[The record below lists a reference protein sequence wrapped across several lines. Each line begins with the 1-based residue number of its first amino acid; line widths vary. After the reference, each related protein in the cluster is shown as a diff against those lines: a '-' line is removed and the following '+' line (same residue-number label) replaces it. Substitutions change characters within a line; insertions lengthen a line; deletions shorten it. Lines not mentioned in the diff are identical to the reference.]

1 MRCPGKRERSCLRK
15 ERMGAAEGV
24 GAAPANEK
32 MDGSEFIMKSDP
44 CPGGA
49 PDRAPWT
56 RVGIR
61 AVVGEA
67 RQTSVART
75 QPGSSRTTGLQR
87 PRRIL

>member
-15 ERMGAAEGV
+15 ERMGAEEGV
-24 GAAPANEK
+24 GAAPANER
-32 MDGSEFIMKSDP
+32 MDGSEFVMKSDT

-61 AVVGEA
+61 AAVGEA

-75 QPGSSRTTGLQR
+75 QPRSSRTTGLQR

>member
-24 GAAPANEK
+24 GAAPANER
-32 MDGSEFIMKSDP
+32 MDGSEFVMKSDT

-61 AVVGEA
+61 AAVGEA
-67 RQTSVART
+67 VWQ
-75 QPGSSRTTGLQR
+75 G
-87 PRRIL
+87 